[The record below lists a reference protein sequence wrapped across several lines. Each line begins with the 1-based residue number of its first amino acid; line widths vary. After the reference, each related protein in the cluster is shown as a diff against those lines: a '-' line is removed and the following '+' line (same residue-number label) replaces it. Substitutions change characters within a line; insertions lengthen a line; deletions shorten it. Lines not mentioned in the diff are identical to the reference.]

1 MTFIEV
7 VINTFLEFLE
17 DSIKEFLSW
26 LVKCLISI
34 HISHPYSLPEAYSF
48 ILALLIVGKDGEK
61 EWKVMSDDEKFESVS
76 LNRIDRNTKSCF
88 GNRLYYYAHRGMQ
101 VQIPLPPKIDPS
113 VDMMTV
119 EEKPDLTYNDV
130 GDCKEQIEKMRKA
143 KEGGG
148 NAK

>member
-88 GNRLYYYAHRGMQ
+88 GNRLYAIRLIMFCCKQ
-101 VQIPLPPKIDPS
+101 DIPSFNSAAICSLLLVLCFITKNPILLS
-113 VDMMTV
+113 
-119 EEKPDLTYNDV
+119 
-130 GDCKEQIEKMRKA
+130 C
-143 KEGGG
+143 
-148 NAK
+148 